1 MNVSQL
7 LHQAIVNFTAAKLR
21 SFLAVLGILVG
32 TAAVVTLLSSGQL
45 ATDKA
50 LAEFKTLG
58 TDLLTISAYQNKSI
72 NPMQQHELMRVS
84 QWYQLVEQ
92 ITGVTKIAPYTTIYQ
107 PVSYQGYDF
116 QAPILAADESLA
128 DIVHITLHAG
138 HFVSFVDSFEHYCV
152 LGATLAKQI
161 QAKDGRSP
169 LGRQIKIESK
179 LYTIIGIANPW
190 KDNPFFNEDVN
201 RAVII
206 PLRGVAL
213 ITQEEHINN
222 AILKIKA
229 NTPIDDTVQQI
240 RSSLTRL
247 VPHYMIYIRSAKQM
261 IASMQSQGHIFTL
274 LLTVIGSISLLVGG
288 IGIMNVMLVAVS
300 ERKKE
305 IGIRKA
311 VGATQQD
318 IQHLFLMESV
328 LLAISGGSLGILL
341 GETITLSIA
350 YFSHWPFTL
359 YWLPPIAGFSVS
371 AFSGIFFGYY
381 PAKRAAKLDPIVCL
395 RSE

>member
-1 MNVSQL
+1 MNASQL
-7 LHQAIVNFTAAKLR
+7 FQQAVVNFTAAKLR
-21 SFLAVLGILVG
+21 SFLAVLGVLVG

-58 TDLLTISAYQNKSI
+58 TDLITISAYQNKTS
-72 NPMQQHELMRVS
+72 NPSQPHEALHAS
-84 QWYQLVEQ
+84 QWYSLVDHIPG
-92 ITGVTKIAPYTTIYQ
+92 ITIIAPYTTTYQ
-107 PVSYQGYDF
+107 PISYQGYEF

-128 DIVHITLHAG
+128 DIVHITIQAG

-152 LGATLAKQI
+152 LGATLAQQI
-161 QAKDGRSP
+161 QAKDGQP
-169 LGRQIKIESK
+169 PIGRQIKIESK
-179 LYTIIGIANPW
+179 LYTIIGIVNVW
-190 KDNPFFNEDVN
+190 KDNPFFNEDIN
-201 RAVII
+201 RAIII
-206 PLRGVAL
+206 PLRGIAL
-213 ITQEEHINN
+213 ITQEQHITN
-222 AILKIKA
+222 AILKIKP
-229 NTPIDDTVQQI
+229 NTPIDSTVDQLHSAI
-240 RSSLTRL
+240 TRL
-247 VPHYMIYIRSAKQM
+247 VPNHIVYIRSAKQM

-318 IQHLFLMESV
+318 IQYLFLVESA
-328 LLAISGGSLGILL
+328 LLAMSGGGLGILL
-341 GETITLSIA
+341 GETITFGIA
-350 YFSHWPFTL
+350 FFSHWPFTF
-359 YWLPPIAGFSVS
+359 YWLPPLAGFSVS
-371 AFSGIFFGYY
+371 ALSGIFFGYY
-381 PAKRAAKLDPIVCL
+381 PAQRAAKLDPIVCL